1 MPLDQDISQG
11 TQPPPSSS
19 KTGHPLPRRTS
30 PANSVTLRHHR
41 LARDASLK
49 ASQGSG
55 PAAKTTTTTS
65 PRRNS
70 SGDSNETGQSDP
82 NTWFDQSN
90 QNPTA
95 TYDSNVMEV
104 DPPFFQKE
112 SDSSNEDKP
121 YYDQLAPLSSQQH
134 TVAVQMIT
142 EVSLMTSR

>member
-1 MPLDQDISQG
+1 MPLNQNTSHG

-19 KTGHPLPRRTS
+19 KTGHPLPRRAS

-55 PAAKTTTTTS
+55 PAVKTTTTTS

-95 TYDSNVMEV
+95 TFDSNVMEGK
-104 DPPFFQKE
+104 QLKLQE
-112 SDSSNEDKP
+112 GNKQHIDSIDSR
-121 YYDQLAPLSSQQH
+121 SSFLPKR
-134 TVAVQMIT
+134 IR
-142 EVSLMTSR
+142 LLKRR

>member
-1 MPLDQDISQG
+1 MPLNQDISQG

-49 ASQGSG
+49 ASQGPE
-55 PAAKTTTTTS
+55 PAVKTTTTTTS
-65 PRRNS
+65 PRRDS
-70 SGDSNETGQSDP
+70 TGDSNETGQSDP

-95 TYDSNVMEV
+95 TFDSNVMEGKW
-104 DPPFFQKE
+104 Q
-112 SDSSNEDKP
+112 S
-121 YYDQLAPLSSQQH
+121 
-134 TVAVQMIT
+134 
-142 EVSLMTSR
+142 